1 MKTKIGG
8 MRMISM
14 VMMTWFVIMGCGG
27 CPLSWVGSE
36 TEVALSQSGVY
47 TLIYTTYQVPIP
59 KLFRLSV
66 DFLGVEV
73 HRGSITVAKDS
84 QRSVDGG
91 HISDSVL

>member
-1 MKTKIGG
+1 MKIGG

-14 VMMTWFVIMGCGG
+14 VMMMWFVIMGCGG

-36 TEVALSQSGVY
+36 TEVALSQSGAH

-59 KLFRLSV
+59 KLFRRSV
-66 DFLGVEV
+66 GVLGARA
-73 HRGSITVAKDS
+73 HRGSITVTKDS
-84 QRSVDGG
+84 RSIDGG